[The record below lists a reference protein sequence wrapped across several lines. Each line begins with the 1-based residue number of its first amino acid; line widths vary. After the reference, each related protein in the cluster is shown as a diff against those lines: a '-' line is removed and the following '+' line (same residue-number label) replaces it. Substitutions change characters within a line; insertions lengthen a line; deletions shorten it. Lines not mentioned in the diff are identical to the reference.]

1 MPRLLTR
8 WPGRLRHRR
17 DELMNSIL
25 EEEEELINAHRYN
38 IEETME
44 IVRKEMNLL
53 TEVDQPGSA
62 IDQYVDALQ
71 VGGGPAAVW

>member
-1 MPRLLTR
+1 
-8 WPGRLRHRR
+8 
-17 DELMNSIL
+17 MNSIL
-25 EEEEELINAHRYN
+25 EEEEELINCHRYN

-44 IVRKEMNLL
+44 IVRREMNLL

-71 VGGGPAAVW
+71 VGGRPAGDCV